1 MYIAYSIENMEE
13 PGITFI
19 YTMLWLRVRMG
30 EIQHDASARNTTTF
44 NRASKIYTYD
54 SDAHA
59 RINKSACK
67 L

>member
-1 MYIAYSIENMEE
+1 
-13 PGITFI
+13 
-19 YTMLWLRVRMG
+19 MG

-59 RINKSACK
+59 RINKTACK